1 MCEDMD
7 RVRINLKVKGRVRF
21 SVRNSFTKFPFLCY
35 MVASIRPLSPFLPRV
50 TVMRRDFLA
59 TLIGHRV

>member
-35 MVASIRPLSPFLPRV
+35 MASITIFAQSN
-50 TVMRRDFLA
+50 RDEKRFPGNPHW
-59 TLIGHRV
+59 T